1 MIVKL
6 NKVFVKKDGE
16 DIDSR
21 YILEVE
27 MPGLTNKL
35 DVRRDEKLIIKDN
48 SWVYGLSNK

>member
-6 NKVFVKKDGE
+6 NKVFAKKDEE

-21 YILEVE
+21 YILDVE

-35 DVRRDEKLIIKDN
+35 DVRHDEKLTIKDN
-48 SWVYGLSNK
+48 SWVSGLSN